1 MKRVMF
7 TETVVIYLTQFL
19 VLAGYAGGIFALYNL
34 LKTKKIKLKEGI
46 VIILI
51 LGQYINYFMWVNS
64 AWVHNITYKMG
75 IIEGSREF
83 LEKIFKPTS
92 NRTKENC
99 INRGGIQVKNMY
111 YKFSKK
117 SDEYLFENL
126 NWTIGGGEKVAL
138 LGRSGTGKSTLMKL
152 LINLYPAEKGSIY
165 IDGVNIKEIK
175 VEYLRSQINYI
186 NQRTNLFNETVLYNM
201 KYGNDNITDEE
212 LIEKL
217 KKYNL
222 DSVFSELPDGINAK
236 AGIHGGNLS
245 GGMQK
250 VTMLMRGILRPS
262 KIVLIDEPLSGLDAN
277 TRLKAIDMIMQE
289 CRNKTLIVI
298 THDEEILPH
307 MDKTVD
313 IKELQNQK
321 ID

>member
-1 MKRVMF
+1 
-7 TETVVIYLTQFL
+7 
-19 VLAGYAGGIFALYNL
+19 
-34 LKTKKIKLKEGI
+34 
-46 VIILI
+46 
-51 LGQYINYFMWVNS
+51 
-64 AWVHNITYKMG
+64 
-75 IIEGSREF
+75 
-83 LEKIFKPTS
+83 
-92 NRTKENC
+92 
-99 INRGGIQVKNMY
+99 
-111 YKFSKK
+111 
-117 SDEYLFENL
+117 
-126 NWTIGGGEKVAL
+126 
-138 LGRSGTGKSTLMKL
+138 
-152 LINLYPAEKGSIY
+152 
-165 IDGVNIKEIK
+165 
-175 VEYLRSQINYI
+175 
-186 NQRTNLFNETVLYNM
+186 M

-313 IKELQNQK
+313 IKELQQQK